1 MKKIEIDLPEA
12 LFLEL
17 EKLRKESGLLNFNDF
32 LIAILQNYLDQQN
45 PSQKEKDE
53 QDIEKRLKDLG
64 YM

>member
-1 MKKIEIDLPEA
+1 MKKIEIDLPDS

-45 PSQKEKDE
+45 PSQKEKEE

>member
-1 MKKIEIDLPEA
+1 MKKIEIDLPDS